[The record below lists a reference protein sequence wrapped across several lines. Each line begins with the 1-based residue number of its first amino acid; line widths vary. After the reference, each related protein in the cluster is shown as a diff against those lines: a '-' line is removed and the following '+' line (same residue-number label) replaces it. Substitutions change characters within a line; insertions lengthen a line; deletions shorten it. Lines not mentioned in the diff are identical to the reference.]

1 MNLIFVC
8 VWLCAKVPIKKKS
21 SSPDIII
28 LSYVHN
34 QVLNKIPSF
43 NAIVRVI
50 VVYNQTN
57 PRSEGVYHTKQTTV
71 VVILICMSLFGPP
84 ER

>member
-8 VWLCAKVPIKKKS
+8 VWLCAKVPIKKTS

-71 VVILICMSLFGPP
+71 VVILICMSLFGPR